1 MKPNARNFLLA
12 ALSALVFRVAAP
24 AAPPTTINPVDA
36 RAALR
41 KASDAAVVDLLR
53 GLPEL
58 KFEDP
63 CAREY
68 NDAVKAAQAE
78 AKACLD
84 SENPPAGS
92 PLANFNALTNAQLAA
107 FCGNKTLDACVAD
120 VVKQQQKFCAINAAK
135 AKSRAKT
142 AQQKCCSSF
151 AARKKELEAE
161 LKAINDR
168 LAICLG
174 N

>member
-1 MKPNARNFLLA
+1 MNPSARNLLLSG
-12 ALSALVFRVAAP
+12 LSALLVCVAAS
-24 AAPPTTINPVDA
+24 AAPPTTINPADA
-36 RAALR
+36 KAALR
-41 KASDAAVVDLLR
+41 KASDAAVVDALR

-84 SENPPAGS
+84 PDHPPAGS
-92 PLANFNALTNAQLAA
+92 PLANFNALTNAQLGP
-107 FCGNKTLDACVAD
+107 FCGSKTLDACVAD

-142 AQQKCCSSF
+142 AQQKCCSNF

-161 LKAINDR
+161 LKSINDR

>member
-1 MKPNARNFLLA
+1 MKPSTRNLLLA
-12 ALSALVFRVAAP
+12 GLSAFVVAAAAP

-41 KASDAAVVDLLR
+41 KASDAAVVDALR
-53 GLPEL
+53 GFPEL

-84 SENPPAGS
+84 PDHPPAGS
-92 PLANFNALTNAQLAA
+92 PLANFNALSNAQLAA
-107 FCGNKTLDACVAD
+107 FCGSQTLDACVAG

-142 AQQKCCSSF
+142 AQQKCCSGF
-151 AARKKELEAE
+151 AAQKKDLEAQ